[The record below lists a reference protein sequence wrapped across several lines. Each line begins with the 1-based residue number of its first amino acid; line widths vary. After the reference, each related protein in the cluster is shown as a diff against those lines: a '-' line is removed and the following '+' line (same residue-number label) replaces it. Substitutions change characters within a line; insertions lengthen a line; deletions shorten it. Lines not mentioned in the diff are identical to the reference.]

1 MKTQLIQLDPSDD
14 VISVRDKMGWS
25 QTSRILLVW
34 PEEGQILTRRLEL
47 LLVQRHSSQLG
58 AQLALVTRSPAV
70 REIAQELHIP
80 VFENSRQA
88 QNTRWRGRRRKP
100 FHPTRVN
107 PPPDVAN
114 LRLQR
119 RQREPGW
126 QEHPIA
132 RYSLFGISGLA
143 ILVLVLFF
151 LPAAKIT
158 LQPETQSQA
167 ITLPVTASAD
177 YPTVNLVG
185 ELPARLQRVVVEG
198 RASLPTTG
206 SMLIP
211 GEAAIGAITI
221 TNLTTQS
228 VRVPQELIVS
238 TLDAIPIRFFTTK
251 AGVVSPGPGRTLT
264 LPVQALAP
272 GETGNLASGSVAA
285 IEGELGLSLL
295 VTNPYA
301 THGGSDVAAPAPR
314 EQDRQILL
322 RQLTTTLRASAL
334 SDLQNSLEEGDLLLS
349 TSLELADTLEETYAP
364 ASGLPGDQLEL
375 TLRIEYQ
382 ALVVA
387 AENLQALAVPVLD
400 GSLAEG
406 TLAVPGTLILRHTG
420 FSEPDEQGAVTWT
433 LNAQRSVHADISAD
447 EAIQMTVGQPTGTA
461 AKLLASS
468 LPLAGDPRIELSPSW
483 WPRLPYLPFRIE
495 VITE

>member
-1 MKTQLIQLDPSDD
+1 
-14 VISVRDKMGWS
+14 
-25 QTSRILLVW
+25 
-34 PEEGQILTRRLEL
+34 
-47 LLVQRHSSQLG
+47 
-58 AQLALVTRSPAV
+58 
-70 REIAQELHIP
+70 
-80 VFENSRQA
+80 
-88 QNTRWRGRRRKP
+88 
-100 FHPTRVN
+100 
-107 PPPDVAN
+107 
-114 LRLQR
+114 
-119 RQREPGW
+119 
-126 QEHPIA
+126 
-132 RYSLFGISGLA
+132 
-143 ILVLVLFF
+143 
-151 LPAAKIT
+151 
-158 LQPETQSQA
+158 
-167 ITLPVTASAD
+167 
-177 YPTVNLVG
+177 
-185 ELPARLQRVVVEG
+185 
-198 RASLPTTG
+198 
-206 SMLIP
+206 MLIP
-211 GEAAIGAITI
+211 GEAAIGAIII
-221 TNLTTQS
+221 TNLTTQA
-228 VRVPQELIVS
+228 VRVPEGLIVS

>member
-14 VISVRDKMGWS
+14 MISVRDKMGWS

-58 AQLALVTRSPAV
+58 AQLALVTQSTTV
-70 REIAQELHIP
+70 RDIAQELHIP

-100 FHPTRVN
+100 FQPRRAN
-107 PPPDVAN
+107 PPPDMAN

-119 RQREPGW
+119 GQRKPGW

-151 LPAAKIT
+151 LPGARIT
-158 LQPETQSQA
+158 LNPETQNQT
-167 ITLPVTASAD
+167 ITLPVTASVG
-177 YPTVNLVG
+177 YQKVNLAG
-185 ELPARLQRVVVEG
+185 ELPARWQRVVVEG
-198 RASLPTTG
+198 RASLSTSG
-206 SMLIP
+206 SVLIP
-211 GEAAIGAITI
+211 GEAAIGAITL
-221 TNLTTQS
+221 TNLTTQA
-228 VRVPQELIVS
+228 VRVPQGLIVS
-238 TLDAIPIRFFTTK
+238 TLDAKPVRFFTTK

-264 LPVQALAP
+264 LAVQALAP
-272 GETGNLASGSVAA
+272 GETGNLEAGRVAA
-285 IEGELGLSLL
+285 IEGDLGLSLS

-301 THGGSDVAAPAPR
+301 THGGSDVSAPAPR
-314 EQDRQILL
+314 EQDRQTLL

-334 SDLQNSLEEGDLLLS
+334 ADLQNSLEEGDLLLS
-349 TSLELADTLEETYAP
+349 TSLELADTLEETYSP

-375 TLRIEYQ
+375 TLRLEYQ
-382 ALVVA
+382 AMVVA
-387 AENLQALAVPVLD
+387 ADNLRALAVPVLD

-406 TLAVPGTLILRHTG
+406 TRAAPGTLMLRHTG
-420 FSEPDEQGAVTWT
+420 FSGPDAQGAVTWE
-433 LNAQRSVHADISAD
+433 LSAQRRVNPDISAD
-447 EAIQMTVGQPTGTA
+447 EAIQLAVGQSARTA
-461 AKLLASS
+461 ARLLGSS
-468 LPLAGDPRIELSPSW
+468 LPLAGDPQIELSPAW